1 MSADGFLSRWSRR
14 KAAVQG
20 GEVPVDEVPVAPSA
34 APLVATPTPAIEV
47 PVAAPADAAPATP
60 PPPPPTMD
68 DVAQLTPESD
78 YARFVAP
85 SVDSDVRNAAM
96 KKLFTDPHYNMMD
109 GLDTYIEDY
118 GIADPIPESMLRQM
132 VQAKALGLFDHED
145 EQPPADVAS
154 STSDEIPSAMPATLS
169 EARTHE
175 NADLRL
181 QPDDA
186 AGRPG
191 ADPGAEAEPSGRG

>member
-20 GEVPVDEVPVAPSA
+20 GTVPVDEALAAGQAALPVAPPA
-34 APLVATPTPAIEV
+34 AVALPVEAPAEEAAATPS
-47 PVAAPADAAPATP
+47 P
-60 PPPPPTMD
+60 PPLTMD

-78 YARFVAP
+78 YTRFVAP
-85 SVDSDVRNAAM
+85 DVDSGVRNAAM
-96 KKLFTDPHYNMMD
+96 KKLFTDPHYNVMD
-109 GLDTYIEDY
+109 GLDIYIDDY

-132 VQAKALGLFDHED
+132 VQSKALGLFDHED
-145 EQPPADVAS
+145 EKPPADVAS
-154 STSDEIPSAMPATLS
+154 SASDEIPSAMPATLS

-191 ADPGAEAEPSGRG
+191 VGAGAEPPADA

>member
-20 GEVPVDEVPVAPSA
+20 GEAPVDEVPITSSA
-34 APLVATPTPAIEV
+34 APLVTPAASIEP
-47 PVAAPADAAPATP
+47 PVAAPADALLAP
-60 PPPPPTMD
+60 PPPPPLTMD

-78 YARFVAP
+78 YTRFVAP
-85 SVDSDVRNAAM
+85 GVDPGVRNAAM
-96 KKLFTDPHYNMMD
+96 RKLFTDPHYNIMD

-132 VQAKALGLFDHED
+132 VQSKALGLFDHED
-145 EQPPADVAS
+145 EKPPADVAS
-154 STSDEIPSAMPATLS
+154 SASDETPSAMPATLS

>member
-20 GEVPVDEVPVAPSA
+20 GSTPVDEASVAPEVLPAAASQAVA
-34 APLVATPTPAIEV
+34 APLVDA
-47 PVAAPADAAPATP
+47 PVAEAVDPPA
-60 PPPPPTMD
+60 PPPPTMD
-68 DVAQLTPESD
+68 DVARLTPESD
-78 YARFVAP
+78 YARFVTP
-85 SVDSDVRNAAM
+85 GVEPGVRNAAM
-96 KKLFTDPHYNMMD
+96 KKLFTDPHYNIMD
-109 GLDTYIEDY
+109 GLDIYIDDY

-132 VQAKALGLFDHED
+132 VQSKALGLFDHED
-145 EQPPADVAS
+145 EKPPADVAS
-154 STSDEIPSAMPATLS
+154 SASDEIPSAMPATLS

-191 ADPGAEAEPSGRG
+191 ADPGADAESSGRA

>member
-20 GEVPVDEVPVAPSA
+20 GEELVVEAPVASEA
-34 APLVATPTPAIEV
+34 ATGIASPMAEAL
-47 PVAAPADAAPATP
+47 PVAAPADAAAAP
-60 PPPPPTMD
+60 PPPPPPPLTMD
-68 DVAQLTPESD
+68 DVARLTPESD

-85 SVDSDVRNAAM
+85 SVDPGVRNAAM
-96 KKLFTDPHYNMMD
+96 KKLFTDPHYNIMD

-132 VQAKALGLFDHED
+132 VQSKALGLFDHED
-145 EQPPADVAS
+145 EKPPADVAS
-154 STSDEIPSAMPATLS
+154 SASDENPREMSATLS

-181 QPDDA
+181 QQDDA
-186 AGRPG
+186 ARRRG
-191 ADPGAEAEPSGRG
+191 ADPGAEPPADA